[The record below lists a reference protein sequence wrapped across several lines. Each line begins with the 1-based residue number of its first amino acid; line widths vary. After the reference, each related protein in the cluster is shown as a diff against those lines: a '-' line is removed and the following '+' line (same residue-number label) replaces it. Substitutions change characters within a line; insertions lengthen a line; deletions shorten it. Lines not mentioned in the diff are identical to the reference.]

1 MTEEMTSE
9 STTPNRDEFMRDLG
23 GKPFET
29 WTVPEIKR
37 LYFIAL
43 AMKNADP
50 QDVAQARSHSKGN
63 GISAPAES
71 APLSEEQIDAIL
83 HRHRE
88 PKPPHTVD
96 RRRTTDNEIIALCN
110 LALRG
115 LQDSR
120 GAVLAFIRKEFAADD
135 NGEPVGALPPPGWET
150 GYCAGIR
157 SIYLALKE
165 TAIKEA
171 K

>member
-1 MTEEMTSE
+1 MTSE
-9 STTPNRDEFMRDLG
+9 STTPNRDEFLRDLG

-43 AMKNADP
+43 AMKNAAPQERQPSDP
-50 QDVAQARSHSKGN
+50 GHVNPVRSPQAGTT
-63 GISAPAES
+63 PAEA

-115 LQDSR
+115 LQDR
-120 GAVLAFIRKEFAADD
+120 RAA
-135 NGEPVGALPPPGWET
+135 ERLWQTE
-150 GYCAGIR
+150 Y
-157 SIYLALKE
+157 
-165 TAIKEA
+165 
-171 K
+171 